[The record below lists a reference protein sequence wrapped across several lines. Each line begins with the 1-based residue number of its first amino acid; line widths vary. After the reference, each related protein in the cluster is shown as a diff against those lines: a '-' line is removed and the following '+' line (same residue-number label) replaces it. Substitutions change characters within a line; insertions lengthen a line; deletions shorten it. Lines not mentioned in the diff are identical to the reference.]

1 MGVRFAPYG
10 SPGPRNLVLL
20 GSLQLSLANPSDFL
34 EFKARPYVDTHMA
47 FCSMEEGSVTT
58 LVTRYL
64 GFCFVFFLCIC
75 IGPIREREDM
85 KKRGPFMPQKN
96 VTRRSS
102 LFPTSPL
109 APY

>member
-34 EFKARPYVDTHMA
+34 EFKACPYVDTHMA

-64 GFCFVFFLCIC
+64 GFCFVFFSLYLYR
-75 IGPIREREDM
+75 PDTREG
-85 KKRGPFMPQKN
+85 KI
-96 VTRRSS
+96 
-102 LFPTSPL
+102 
-109 APY
+109 